1 MHERADEPSLGRLI
15 ARTLVADRRALL
27 RVASL
32 TLLAQ
37 LVVLPLPLLS
47 RAAIDRAIGDDAPSM
62 LAAIALALAGV
73 ALFDAVAT
81 WCRSRATLAVEAR
94 LELGVSRTLLERV
107 IGMPFRVL
115 LAKTSGEV
123 LQSFDGLS
131 VARELLAT
139 RAAAAAFD
147 LVSAAAFGVLMFA
160 VAPGG
165 AMIVCGGA
173 LVAALVSI
181 VFARIQRRYQQQETD
196 ASVAQ
201 RNAVIEILRS
211 IARVKA
217 AAAESR
223 FVERWR
229 VWLARQLSAGVRRE
243 RASVWPEAAA
253 MLVRDGVGATI
264 LVWGALTARDSG
276 VTVGSLVAFLQLA
289 TVMLAAVARLA
300 DAWSAVVTAAPQL
313 TAAREILALPPPSD
327 PPRRARNAATRIVV
341 DDVTFR
347 YRRDLPDVVRNTSM
361 TIEAGD
367 VRRIEG
373 PSGSG
378 KSTLLRIIAGVL
390 EPDRGSVRI
399 AGDVMYLPQ
408 FARLFSGTLAENLTL
423 LSGGA
428 PLPRIR
434 SAADE
439 IGLGNLLRGMPAG
452 YETMLQASG
461 VGLSSGQR
469 QLILL
474 TAAAASERRILLLD
488 EPMANLDGDTQRRI
502 LASRAFEG
510 KTIVYASH
518 TAAW

>member
-15 ARTLVADRRALL
+15 ARTLLSDRRALV
-27 RVASL
+27 RVGAL

-37 LVVLPLPLLS
+37 LVVLPLPFLS
-47 RAAIDRAIGDDAPSM
+47 RAAIDRAIGDEAPSM

-81 WCRSRATLAVEAR
+81 WCRSRAALAVEAR

-107 IGMPFRVL
+107 VGMPFRVL

-123 LQSFDGLS
+123 LQSFDGMG
-131 VARELLAT
+131 VARELLAM
-139 RAAAAAFD
+139 RAAAAVFD

-160 VAPGG
+160 MAPGG

-173 LVAALVSI
+173 VVAALVSV
-181 VFARIQRRYQQQETD
+181 VFAPIQSRHQQQETD

-217 AAAESR
+217 AAAEWR

-229 VWLARQLSAGVRRE
+229 ACLGRQMSAGVRRE
-243 RASVWPEAAA
+243 RAALWPEASA
-253 MLVRDGVGATI
+253 MLVRDGVRAAI
-264 LVWGALTARDSG
+264 LIWGALRAHESG
-276 VTVGSLVAFLQLA
+276 VTVGSIVAFLQMA
-289 TVMLAAVARLA
+289 TVMLAAVARLTE
-300 DAWSAVVTAAPQL
+300 AWSSVVTAAPQL
-313 TAAREILALPPPSD
+313 AAAREILALPPPPG
-327 PPRRARNAATRIVV
+327 PPRRSRMTATRIVV
-341 DDVTFR
+341 DEVTFR
-347 YRRDLPDVVRNTSM
+347 YRRDLPDVVRNASLTV
-361 TIEAGD
+361 EAGE

-390 EPDRGSVRI
+390 EPDRGSVRV
-399 AGDVMYLPQ
+399 AGDIMYLPQ
-408 FARLFSGTLAENLTL
+408 FARLFSGTLGENLTL
-423 LSGGA
+423 LSAGA
-428 PLPRIR
+428 PLTRIR

-439 IGLGNLLRGMPAG
+439 IGLGDLLRGMPAG

-461 VGLSSGQR
+461 AGLSSGQR

-474 TAAAASERRILLLD
+474 TGAAASERRILLLD
-488 EPMANLDGDTQRRI
+488 EPMANLDPETQRRS
-502 LASRAFEG
+502 LASRAFHD

>member
-1 MHERADEPSLGRLI
+1 MPERTDEPSLSRLI
-15 ARTLVADRRALL
+15 ARTLLADRPALV
-27 RVASL
+27 RVVWL

-37 LVVLPLPLLS
+37 LVLLPLPLLS

-62 LAAIALALAGV
+62 LAAIALTLAAV

-94 LELGVSRTLLERV
+94 LELGVSRTLLQR
-107 IGMPFRVL
+107 ILGMPFRLL
-115 LAKTSGEV
+115 LAKTRGEV

-139 RAAAAAFD
+139 RAAPAAFD
-147 LVSAAAFGVLMFA
+147 LVSVAAFAVLLFA
-160 VAPGG
+160 IAPGG
-165 AMIVCGGA
+165 AMIVCAGAAGG
-173 LVAALVSI
+173 ALVSI
-181 VFARIQRRYQQQETD
+181 VFAPIQRRHQQQETE

-217 AAAESR
+217 AAAEGR

-229 VWLARQLSAGVRRE
+229 VWLGRQMSAGVRRE
-243 RASVWPEAAA
+243 RAALWPEAAA
-253 MLVRDGVGATI
+253 VLVRDGVSAAI
-264 LVWGALTARDSG
+264 LIWGALTVRQSG
-276 VTVGSLVAFLQLA
+276 VTIGSLVAFLQMA
-289 TVMLAAVARLA
+289 TVMLAAVSRLA
-300 DAWSAVVTAAPQL
+300 EGWSALVTAAPQL
-313 TAAREILALPPPSD
+313 AAAREVLALPAPSG
-327 PPRRARNAATRIVV
+327 PSRRAGGAARIVV
-341 DDVTFR
+341 DEVTFR
-347 YRRDLPDVVRNTSM
+347 YRRDLPDVVRNASM
-361 TIEAGD
+361 TVEAGEL
-367 VRRIEG
+367 RRLEG

-390 EPDRGSVRI
+390 EPDRGSVRV
-399 AGDVMYLPQ
+399 AGDLMYLPQ

-423 LSGGA
+423 LSAGA
-428 PLPRIR
+428 PLTRIR

-439 IGLGNLLRGMPAG
+439 IGLGDLLRGMPAG

-461 VGLSSGQR
+461 AGLSSGQR

-474 TAAAASERRILLLD
+474 TAAAACERRILLLD
-488 EPMANLDGDTQRRI
+488 EPMANLDPESQRRI
-502 LASRAFEG
+502 LASRAFQG